1 MKRFS
6 LIVSGIFLVILSL
19 YFFGSYF
26 FNNKIAYA
34 KGKLNKKMIA
44 EKKIRAGLKLGKA
57 EFYSTRLGTNAL
69 SCAKCHV
76 YSIGTYIPKVGKV
89 VRSLAGV
96 AAAFPIFNP
105 KTHQVITLGERLN
118 MCIRGALKGKPLS
131 GQKLNYLTLYVTFL
145 SNGYKIK
152 GYNAN
157 PAPVY
162 SKASDA
168 HPKTLSQA
176 LTLGKHYYDTPLGAS
191 DFSCDSC
198 HPGGGAGVLGGKPT
212 KPVIGHAVYYPTYK
226 KWGKIITMQDQ
237 FNHCIYTGE
246 TGFKK
251 KIGSKT
257 WRYLDL
263 YVYSLSKGY
272 KISVGK

>member
-1 MKRFS
+1 MKRFI
-6 LIVSGIFLVILSL
+6 LVVFGVFLVI
-19 YFFGSYF
+19 FASYF
-26 FNNKIAYA
+26 FNSVAYA

-44 EKKIRAGLKLGKA
+44 KEKIQAALKIGKS
-57 EFYSTRLGTNAL
+57 EFYSAKLGTNGF

-76 YSIGTYIPKVGKV
+76 DSIGTYIPKVGKV

-96 AAAFPIFNP
+96 AATFPRFNP
-105 KTHQVITLGERLN
+105 KSHQVITLGERLN
-118 MCIRGALKGKPLS
+118 MCIVHALKGKPLS
-131 GQKLNYLTLYVTFL
+131 GQKLNELTLYVTYL
-145 SNGYKIK
+145 SNGYRIK
-152 GYNAN
+152 GYNAT
-157 PAPVY
+157 PSPVFT
-162 SKASDA
+162 KADRN
-168 HPKTLSQA
+168 PKTVQQA

-191 DFSCDSC
+191 SLSCDSC

-246 TGFKK
+246 EGFKK
-251 KIGSKT
+251 KIGSKV
-257 WRYLDL
+257 WKYLDL